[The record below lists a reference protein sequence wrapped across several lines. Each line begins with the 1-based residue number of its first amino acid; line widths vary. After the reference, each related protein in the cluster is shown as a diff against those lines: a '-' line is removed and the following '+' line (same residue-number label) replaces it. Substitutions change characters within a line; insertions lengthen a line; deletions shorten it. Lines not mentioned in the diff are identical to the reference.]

1 MNGVMPEGGVSGT
14 TLLTTSSIRASDV
27 SQKYAGMIELSTY
40 KKTRNALF
48 QLFDYVSQ
56 TAPAFFGMHAIVSV
70 WRIIQYFGS
79 TFVPRYTAFW
89 GVGTVMDTFSDIL
102 TVFSHILPG
111 RVREQGDVPFLYAYS
126 GLFIVFYVFLGGSTY
141 YFAKNAK
148 LPKVI
153 PPMISI
159 FIGTFGYLSQPIATC
174 FIMETIGRMIMD
186 PGKWVN
192 VVNIVALVL
201 SLLVL
206 IIFMWLYATVYSVT
220 ITFKPDSL
228 QVIIPSVQ
236 VSVMAATLVINI
248 LTGLAGELSKIPR
261 LILTGITGLWCFIA
275 ISFLF
280 QKGGLVS
287 RGYEKALGASS
298 MAEGLLFFVVIIY
311 ELLNQ
316 QANEVI
322 IFVVVGVWLIS
333 FLGFHFY
340 FERRANK
347 CMQLLDMIDD
357 SAENFDLIKSPRHL
371 AGVAVIGFRYAHP
384 VCLSWQLFKL
394 GIERWPENVNIW
406 LLFAKFTA
414 IYPEETQQLNWIS
427 MGMAQNHLK
436 GSLAKHTQQQIS
448 SIMKQRETNLIPEL
462 KTKLDKIAKQVAGT
476 KHKIRYIW
484 DLIIQGNISELES
497 VISRAYVAIEV
508 CEAEFLHL
516 LRQFPNSRFV
526 ARSYARFLRDVV
538 ADHAAHKVWAQ
549 NVTMLQRGIPV
560 VPDQAHELGLRA
572 FPLLPKTIGQQMQVQ
587 QTQGM
592 ITDDTLTQD
601 IEADDEQATLDG
613 ELRMSVR
620 ESINK
625 LVIPSFY
632 MAKCVRLWFLFI
644 IFFAPVL
651 GITIYYPMYVSS
663 CTEPLEIMYTLSQIR
678 TLLLQ
683 LVGVGF
689 HFVCERVGVVD
700 VPDSG
705 DPVPVYFGSTHNSSK
720 QVVYLAQEV
729 VNLLPSLTELTGF
742 AQGNEYMDEARRYM
756 FEDSVEF
763 TYIYNITEE
772 PIVVNISI
780 NKIIM
785 EYVVLLRGLV
795 QLSDLDDPNN
805 DSDGFPVD
813 TIFEQKYVS
822 IPFNNIQQVTEELTN
837 HVIEYVRLYVNDNYN
852 LMKQTALILRIVIM
866 ILVPV
871 IYLILTIYI
880 VKRIAADKLMIYR
893 CLASLPKNV
902 VSRVADSLKVLK
914 KEEDEEVKTSQS
926 KDEEVNKQEENVLK
940 IFATSADTGSGKAAD
955 TIVIAVTTVLV
966 CGCFLGAAGVI
977 IQFIEDTA
985 SRLDASAPHIDYIM
999 GSYTYD
1005 FSSVI
1010 VLVMLGA
1017 SFHDYN
1023 VYGFPH
1029 DEMVAV
1035 ITKWQDRGIE
1045 AYRSARFGIPEQNIQ
1060 PFYGFSQGLDAEA
1073 PLNGCDTLVIP
1084 TTDHEVYKCWG
1095 ADLLTSY
1102 IQMHVHSYLELHV
1115 HYTENPKDE
1124 LAYKVNFT
1132 MKGERKFIDMWHIH
1146 QVHLYNRYFAP
1157 MFQKIIPNIQDLIS
1171 SDLVLVIAVSW
1182 VMFALALIFE
1192 CSMVTTLIYSESRQK
1207 FALRLLLHCPANVVV
1222 SNSTITALLSGN
1234 FSSKQVDSTTRD
1246 AEFYDVIVQDMPDA
1260 ILTTDMEGKI
1270 LTANKASERIWGI
1283 LPADLL
1289 GTHVMELGDKIKQEN
1304 CFKFFQDKAQVNEQA
1319 NFEKVLCYVGPSG
1332 EEIQLEITVSVLPE
1346 HAIVTARD
1354 VTQNV
1359 MYNRLI
1365 SDERAKSDHLL
1376 SSILPSKLVPRV
1388 QAGEKNISFAVTSA
1402 TIVFMDIVSF
1412 TPWCG
1417 SLPAATVMKTLNL
1430 MFKEY
1435 DALVACHSTMTKMKC
1450 IGDCY
1455 MAAGGIFMDVN
1466 QPAQHAKDVVEF
1478 GLDAIAALEKIDK
1491 EIDQQ
1496 LQIRVGV
1503 NTGGPIVAGVLGT
1516 AKPTFEILGPA
1527 INMAQQMEHHGVPMK
1542 VHVSR
1547 AVYELIYGGSFQV
1560 KERGEIQLK
1569 NGPAVT
1575 YLIDKR
1581 PSAD

>member
-1 MNGVMPEGGVSGT
+1 MNGVMPEGAVGGT
-14 TLLTTSSIRASDV
+14 TLMSSSIRATDI

-56 TAPAFFGMHAIVSV
+56 TAPPFFAMHVVVSI

-79 TFVPRYTAFW
+79 CFCCRYYAFW
-89 GVGTVMDTFSDIL
+89 GVGTVMDTTSDVL
-102 TVFSHILPG
+102 TVFSHILPA
-111 RVREQGDVPFLYAYS
+111 RVREEADVWMLYAYS
-126 GLFIVFYVFLGGSTY
+126 ALFVVFYGFLAASTF

-159 FIGTFGYLSQPIATC
+159 FVGTFGYLLQPPSMC
-174 FIMETIGRMIMD
+174 FIMETVGRMIMD
-186 PGKWVN
+186 PDRWVN
-192 VVNIVALVL
+192 AVNIVAIVL
-201 SLLVL
+201 SALVL
-206 IIFMWLYATVYSVT
+206 IIFMWLYATIYSVT

-236 VSVMAATLVINI
+236 VSVMIATLIINALI
-248 LTGLAGELSKIPR
+248 GVAGELSKIPR
-261 LILTGITGLWCFIA
+261 LVITGIAGVWCFTA

-311 ELLNQ
+311 EVLNK
-316 QANEVI
+316 QANEII
-322 IFVVVGVWLIS
+322 IFVVAGVWILS
-333 FLGFHFY
+333 FLCFHFY
-340 FERRANK
+340 FERRARK
-347 CMQLLDMIDD
+347 CMELLDMIEDG
-357 SAENFDLIKSPRHL
+357 AENFDLIKSPRQL
-371 AGVAVIGFRYAHP
+371 AGVAVIGFRFAHP

-394 GIERWPENVNIW
+394 GIERWPGNVDIW
-406 LLFAKFTA
+406 LLFAKMTA

-436 GSLAKHTQQQIS
+436 GSLAKHTQQQIGL
-448 SIMKQRETNLIPEL
+448 IMKQRETNLIPEL
-462 KTKLDKIAKQVAGT
+462 KTKLDKIGKQVQGT

-484 DLIIQGNISELES
+484 DLIIQGNISELET
-497 VISRAYVAIEV
+497 VISRAFGAIDV

-526 ARSYARFLRDVV
+526 ARAYARFLRDVV
-538 ADHAAHKVWAQ
+538 ADHAAHKIWSQ
-549 NVTMLQRGIPV
+549 NVSMLQRGIPV

-572 FPLLPKTIGQQMQVQ
+572 FPLLPKTVDAQMQIQ

-601 IEADDEQATLDG
+601 IEADDEQATMDA

-625 LVIPSFY
+625 LVIPSFR
-632 MAKCVRLWFLFI
+632 MAKCLRLWFLII

-651 GITIYYPMYVSS
+651 GITIYYPIYVQGL
-663 CTEPLEIMYTLSQIR
+663 TEPLHIMFTLSQIR

-689 HFVCERVGVVD
+689 HFVCERCKIVD

-705 DPVPVYFGSTHNSSK
+705 DPEPATFGSSHNSSH
-720 QVVYLAQEV
+720 QVAYLAQEV
-729 VNLLPSLTELTGF
+729 VDMLPSLTEITGF
-742 AQGNEYMDEARRYM
+742 KQGDEHMDEVRRYI
-756 FEDSVEF
+756 FENTIEF
-763 TYIYNITEE
+763 RYIYNVNEE
-772 PIVVNISI
+772 PKTELISL
-780 NKIIM
+780 NKIFM
-785 EYVVLLRGLV
+785 EYVVLLRELI
-795 QLSDLDDPNN
+795 QLSDYENPNN
-805 DSDGFPVD
+805 YTDGFPVD
-813 TIFEQKYVS
+813 TIFTMKYVS
-822 IPFNNIQQVTEELTN
+822 IPFNNIQPVTENITT
-837 HVIEYVRLYVNDNYN
+837 VIELVTDYVQQSYTTMVRTTLIMRL
-852 LMKQTALILRIVIM
+852 VIM
-866 ILVPV
+866 IV
-871 IYLILTIYI
+871 IPIIFILITVYI
-880 VKRIAADKLMIYR
+880 IKRIQADKMMIYK

-902 VSRVADSLKVLK
+902 VSKVADSFKVLK
-914 KEEDEEVKTSQS
+914 KEEDEEIKTSQS
-926 KDEEVNKQEENVLK
+926 HDEEINKQEENVLK
-940 IFATSADTGSGKAAD
+940 IFATSTDAGGGKAAD
-955 TIVIAVTTVLV
+955 TMILAVMTVIVV
-966 CGCFLGAAGVI
+966 GCFLGAAAVI
-977 IQFIEDTA
+977 IQFLEDTS
-985 SRLDASAPHIDYIM
+985 SRLNESAPHIDYIM

-1010 VLVMLGA
+1010 VLIMLGA
-1017 SFHDYN
+1017 SFSGHD

-1029 DEMVAV
+1029 DEMIAT
-1035 ITKWQDRGIE
+1035 INKWQDRGIE
-1045 AYRSARFGIPEQNIQ
+1045 AYRSARFGIPDRGIV

-1073 PLNGCDTLVIP
+1073 PLAGCAVQFIP

-1102 IQMHVHSYLELHV
+1102 IQMHVHSYVELHQL
-1115 HYTENPKDE
+1115 HRADGNIQK
-1124 LAYKVNFT
+1124 ANFT

-1146 QVHLYNRYFAP
+1146 QVHLYDRYFAP
-1157 MFQKIIPNIQDLIS
+1157 MFQKIIPNINELVS
-1171 SDLVLVIAVSW
+1171 SDLHMVMAVSW
-1182 VMFALALIFE
+1182 VLFAVALICE
-1192 CSMVTTLIYSESRQK
+1192 IAVVTTLITSEQRQK
-1207 FALRLLLHCPANVVV
+1207 FALRLLLQCPGNVVV
-1222 SNSTITALLSGN
+1222 ANSNITTLLSGN
-1234 FSSKQVDSTTRD
+1234 FNSKQVDSTTRD

-1260 ILTTDMEGKI
+1260 ILTTDIEGKI
-1270 LTANKASERIWGI
+1270 LSANKACERIFGI
-1283 LPADLL
+1283 VPSELVQTSVIDLGEKL
-1289 GTHVMELGDKIKQEN
+1289 KEEN
-1304 CFKFFQDKAQVNEQA
+1304 VFKFFTDKTLVNEQA
-1319 NFEKVLCYVGPSG
+1319 NFEKVMAYNNPNQG
-1332 EEIQLEITVSVLPE
+1332 EVQLELNFSVLQE
-1346 HAIVTARD
+1346 HCIVTARD

-1365 SDERAKSDHLL
+1365 SDERARSDHLL
-1376 SSILPSKLVPRV
+1376 SSILPSRLVPRV
-1388 QAGEKNISFAVTSA
+1388 QAGEQNISFAVTSA
-1402 TIVFMDIVSF
+1402 SIVFMDIVSF

-1435 DALVACHSTMTKMKC
+1435 DALVAIHTTMTKIKC

-1478 GLDAIAALEKIDK
+1478 GLDAINALEKIDK

-1547 AVYELIYGGSFQV
+1547 AVYELIYGGTFKV
-1560 KERGEIQLK
+1560 KERGEVQLK

-1581 PSAD
+1581 PSK